1 MKESFGDSFG
11 DDFISF
17 FHVDKNF
24 NKCSC
29 KINVALTTSKTY
41 VKNELSFFKC
51 CYFLHKIIC
60 SL

>member
-51 CYFLHKIIC
+51 CYFLH
-60 SL
+60 